1 MTVVVKNKI
10 DILYLGQHNCD
21 AMEQNKSIKLSIQKY
36 DYFNYTFC
44 IQKYHF
50 IQRILI
56 DNQQESY
63 EGVRVVIS
71 SQLGFFED
79 NITNI
84 DRLESNS
91 AYTITKFDFKYN
103 LHFIRNV
110 VEKDID
116 TIQITLLSEEDVIT
130 ETSFT
135 IEVLPIDYFGGTSVF
150 PQLLTSYI
158 LSNHDVI
165 YPIKTN
171 AIRILESNN
180 LKPSFEGY
188 QSGNRERVL
197 QMVSA
202 MYRSIQSMDLVYSA
216 LPPSYEQTG
225 QRIRLL
231 DQVIDTKFGNCMD
244 ITLLFAACL
253 EAIDLHPILVLTRGH
268 IFVGVWLVEDRF
280 DSMVNYD
287 QTAITK
293 RTAANISELIV
304 IESTMMCKGGTY
316 TLKEAMASAE
326 MQLLQSSDFLLSIDV
341 KTSRINNVLPLPIYR
356 KKDGEIEIDA
366 KFEVSKIK
374 DSIDKT
380 FEQTRVFNDLELG
393 VGQELSKQRIWE
405 RKLLDLSLRNNLLN
419 TRFTKSILQLI
430 DVNVSSLEDLLAEGK
445 TYTIQ
450 GSKEQEILS
459 RYNLYFPPLHPS
471 QHLFEL
477 VQEEFKNNRLY
488 SYYNEYDLDN
498 VLVHL
503 HRNAKLAEEENGKST
518 LYLGLGLLKW
528 YESKS
533 DDTVRYAPILL
544 VPVELNRRSIN
555 SKFVLRGRDEE
566 TMINITLLEYL
577 RQEFKLDMSA
587 LEDLPMDDA
596 GVDVPKVL
604 ALVRKTILDLK
615 GWDVLDQVI
624 LGTFSFNKLILW
636 QDISKYADELQ
647 KSTIVKSLLTGA
659 LTEPFGSLSSN
670 DEELEQLSATELTLP
685 ISTDNSQLEA
695 VRNAH
700 ANNSFVLHGPPGT
713 GKSQTITNIIAD
725 ALANGK
731 KVLFVAAKKAALDV
745 VHHRLEKIGLGP
757 FCLELHS
764 NKTRKSDVLA
774 QFEATLDVPNY
785 QSNYDYKEASNRI
798 DERKAEIRKYVTQLH
813 QRFSIGWTLYDT
825 IAYLELNQ
833 VTLDND
839 LLVDIDINEISHS
852 TYLKWKDW
860 VIQIASL
867 CQRIDNPIEH
877 PLRSL
882 NITEHK
888 YDIHTTVKEVLSDY
902 KYVAREYEQLSAEY
916 NFKLLSDN
924 KIDVNGLQILFELLA
939 KSNLSYE
946 LIDLYFDA
954 NQFSLLHKWIELQQK
969 KDRIEDSVSQHF
981 NKKIL
986 DVDLSIYEQE
996 WNKAKHLWF
1005 LPKWF
1010 KQRKV
1015 KSFLNGYAKTKV
1027 KSEVEV
1033 DQLFGLVE
1041 DFKTVK
1047 QQCENANYKDINRL
1061 NSVYYTNDR
1070 LDIDAIYTE
1079 IENLSG
1085 ISKLAQQHG
1094 LSGIDRWLL
1103 GFYRNQNTRR
1113 GIAEITTFLKTF
1125 IVKYHSVQ
1133 AFSTLVPSS
1142 DEIEGILANLDKL
1155 GDWINYNVYK
1165 EEGIKLGLTWFIDL
1179 IEGGRINKNN
1189 LDGDL
1194 ERILH
1199 INLFVKVVSG
1209 SFALSGFD
1217 AKIYETLIKQYQD
1230 IHNEYTELNKSQLI
1244 LKLSTR
1250 IPRSS
1255 TEFIQSSELGMLK
1268 RAIRSRGR
1276 GMSLRKLFD
1285 QMPNLLPRLKPCM
1298 LMSPISV
1305 AQYFNVSTEHFD
1317 LVIFDEASQ
1326 LPTAEAISALAR
1338 AKQAIIVGDPKQM
1351 PPTSFF
1357 SANKIDED
1365 NLELEDLESILDDCL
1380 ALSLPSKYLLRH
1392 YRSKHESLIS
1402 FSNANFYDNKL
1413 LTFPSRDDL
1422 DKKVTF
1428 EYIANGMYEKGK
1440 SRTNKK
1446 EAEAIIQY
1454 IELHYE
1460 QANPKTLGV
1469 VTFSQTQQ
1477 TLIEDMLAKM
1487 LASNP
1492 MVEEK
1497 MLGASEQLF
1506 IKNLENVQGDERDII
1521 LFSIGYGP
1529 DEEGKISMNFGPL
1542 NRDGGWRRL
1551 NVAVT
1556 RARYEMK
1563 IFSSIKGDQIDL
1575 RRTNSEG
1582 VKGLKGFLDF
1592 AEKGYVNIV
1601 DNEDVRKNDKLIE
1614 SIAQYLNEN
1623 GFDVKTNIGTSSY
1636 RLDIG
1641 VVDKNNPNEYVLG
1654 ILIDGVNYYNVK
1666 TTNDRELLIPN
1677 VLKGLGWEIYRIW
1690 TLDWFKNKEQILED
1704 LKKRVEDIY
1713 NNVKREE
1720 KGINPSDFIHKHLI
1734 EVSDKN
1740 VESKQK
1746 PYQAAVVTKVVSE
1759 DGEDIYT
1766 QANKNL
1772 IQNQMYDII
1781 EVEGPISQSYLFK
1794 KVMSIWNI
1802 SRTSTKLQVYL
1813 TELVNTIPNC
1823 TNVNSYQEFYWN
1835 SNLYKVGL
1843 THYRDNSVEKRNIED
1858 ICPEEIEL
1866 AVIELLMANFS
1877 VPHDDLTKAIG
1888 KVFDFSKLGSQMDLV
1903 IQHVI
1908 QKMIVEDK
1916 IINQFG
1922 KIILKE

>member
-1 MTVVVKNKI
+1 
-10 DILYLGQHNCD
+10 
-21 AMEQNKSIKLSIQKY
+21 MEQNIPLKISVQKY
-36 DYFNYTFC
+36 NYFNYTFC

-56 DNQQESY
+56 ENLEQDY
-63 EGVRVVIS
+63 EGVKVLIS

-79 NITNI
+79 NVTNI
-84 DRLESNS
+84 DRLVSDN

-116 TIQITLLSEEDVIT
+116 TIQITLLSEDEVIA

-135 IEVLPIDYFGGTSVF
+135 IEVLPIDYFGGISVF
-150 PQLLTSYI
+150 PQLLASYI
-158 LSNHDVI
+158 LSNHDAI

-188 QSGNRERVL
+188 QSKDRERVL

-202 MYRSIQSMDLVYSA
+202 IYRSIQSMDLVYSA
-216 LPPSYEQTG
+216 LAPSYENTG

-231 DQVIDTKFGNCMD
+231 DQVIETKFGNCMD

-253 EAIDLHPILVLTRGH
+253 EAIDLHPILILTKGH

-304 IESTMMCKGGTY
+304 IESTMMCKGATH

-326 MQLLQSSDFLLSIDV
+326 TQLLQSSDFLLSIDV

-356 KKDGEIEIDA
+356 KTDGVLEVDTT
-366 KFEVSKIK
+366 FEVSKAK

-380 FEQTRVFNDLELG
+380 FEQTNVYTDLELG
-393 VGQELSKQRIWE
+393 EGQVLSKQRIWE

-419 TRFTKSILQLI
+419 TRFTKSTLQLI
-430 DVNVSSLEDLLAEGK
+430 DVNISSLEDSLAEGK

-450 GSKEQEILS
+450 GSNEQEVLS
-459 RYNLYFPPLHPS
+459 KYNLYLPPLHPS
-471 QHLFEL
+471 EKLFEV
-477 VQEEFKNNRLY
+477 VQAEFGNNRLY
-488 SYYNEYDLDN
+488 SYYNEVDLDN
-498 VLVHL
+498 ILVNL
-503 HRNAKLAEEENGKST
+503 HRNSKLAEEENGKST

-528 YESKS
+528 YEPKS
-533 DDTVRYAPILL
+533 DNTVRYAPILL

-636 QDISKYADELQ
+636 QDISKYADKLQ
-647 KSTIVKSLLTGA
+647 KSTIVKSLLTGS
-659 LTEPFGSLSSN
+659 LTESFSSLGSN
-670 DEELEQLSATELTLP
+670 DEELEQLSSSELTLP

-774 QFEATLDVPNY
+774 QFESTLDVPYY

-798 DERKAEIRKYVTQLH
+798 DERKAEIRKYITQLH
-813 QRFSIGWTLYDT
+813 QRFNIGWTLYDS
-825 IAYLELNQ
+825 IAYLELNHI
-833 VTLDND
+833 TIDND
-839 LLVDIDINEISHS
+839 LLVDIDLDETNQA

-867 CQRIDNPIEH
+867 CQRIDNPITH

-882 NITEHK
+882 NIHEHK
-888 YDIHTTVKEVLSDY
+888 YDIQTSIKDVLSDY
-902 KYVAREYEQLSAEY
+902 KYVAREYEQISAEY
-916 NFKLLSDN
+916 NFKLLSD
-924 KIDVNGLQILFELLA
+924 KQIDANSLQVLFELLG

-969 KDRIEDSVSQHF
+969 KARIEDSVNQHF

-986 DVDLSIYEQE
+986 EVDLSVQEQE
-996 WNKAKHLWF
+996 WNKSKHLWF
-1005 LPKWF
+1005 LPKWL

-1015 KSFLNGYAKTKV
+1015 KSFLNGYSKV
-1027 KSEVEV
+1027 KIKSEPEV
-1033 DQLFGLVE
+1033 NQLFNQVE
-1041 DFKTVK
+1041 DFKLAK
-1047 QQCENANYKDINRL
+1047 QSCESAHYKDINRL
-1061 NSVYYTNDR
+1061 NSIYFTNDR
-1070 LDIDAIYTE
+1070 LDIDAIYVE

-1085 ISKLAQQHG
+1085 ISKLAHSNG
-1094 LSGIDRWLL
+1094 FYGIDKWLL
-1103 GFYRNQNTRR
+1103 GFYRNNNVRR
-1113 GIAEITTFLKTF
+1113 GISEITSFLNTF

-1133 AFSTLVPSS
+1133 AFSKTVPSS
-1142 DEIEGILANLDKL
+1142 EEVDGILANLDKI

-1165 EEGIKLGLTWFIDL
+1165 EEGTKLGLTWFINL
-1179 IEGGRINKNN
+1179 LEQGKISKNN
-1189 LDGDL
+1189 LDTDL
-1194 ERILH
+1194 DRILH
-1199 INLFVKVVSG
+1199 INFFVKVVSS

-1244 LKLSTR
+1244 LKLSMR
-1250 IPRSS
+1250 IPRAS

-1305 AQYFNVSTEHFD
+1305 AQYFDVSTEHFD

-1357 SANKIDED
+1357 SSNKIDED

-1422 DKKVTF
+1422 EKKVTL
-1428 EYIANGMYEKGK
+1428 EYIGDGMYEKGK

-1446 EAEAIIQY
+1446 EAEAIVQY
-1454 IELHYE
+1454 IQLHYE
-1460 QANPKTLGV
+1460 QPNPKTLGV

-1477 TLIEDMLAKM
+1477 TLIEDMLVKM
-1487 LASNP
+1487 LIKNP
-1492 MVEEK
+1492 LVEEK

-1582 VKGLKGFLDF
+1582 VKGLKSFLDF

-1601 DNEDVRKNDKLIE
+1601 DSEDFGKHDRLIE
-1614 SIAQYLNEN
+1614 SIAKYLNDN
-1623 GFDVKTNIGTSSY
+1623 GFEVKTNIGTSSY

-1641 VVDKNNPNEYVLG
+1641 VVDKNKPNEYVLG
-1654 ILIDGVNYYNVK
+1654 ILIDGLNYYNVK

-1677 VLKGLGWEIYRIW
+1677 VLKGLGWDIYRIW
-1690 TLDWFKNKEQILED
+1690 TIDWFKNKEQVLKD
-1704 LKKRVEDIY
+1704 LKQRVEDAY
-1713 NNVKREE
+1713 NQVKQEDA
-1720 KGINPSDFIHKHLI
+1720 GINPSDFIHKHLI
-1734 EVSDKN
+1734 EVTDKSF
-1740 VESKQK
+1740 ESKQK
-1746 PYQAAVVTKVVSE
+1746 PYYSAVIRSVTDSNA
-1759 DGEDIYT
+1759 EDIYN
-1766 QANKNL
+1766 QVHKNL
-1772 IQNQMYDII
+1772 IQNQMYEII
-1781 EVEGPISQSYLFK
+1781 EVEGPISQNYLFK
-1794 KVMSIWNI
+1794 KMMTIWNI
-1802 SRTSTKLQVYL
+1802 SRTSTKLQVYFA
-1813 TELVNTIPNC
+1813 ELASTIPNV
-1823 TNVNSYQEFYWN
+1823 NVVSSYQDFYWN
-1835 SNLYKVGL
+1835 EALAKKGL
-1843 THYRDNSVEKRNIED
+1843 TYYRDNAIEKRSIED

-1866 AVIELLMANFS
+1866 AIVELLESNFS
-1877 VPHDDLTKAIG
+1877 VPHEDLTKAIG
-1888 KVFDFSKLGSQMDLV
+1888 KVFDFSKLGSQMDQV

-1908 QKMIVEDK
+1908 QKMLVEDK
-1916 IINQFG
+1916 IVNQLG
-1922 KIILKE
+1922 KIVLKE